1 MKLKEKIKAIPSYFS
16 YRQKVTLVSILG
28 VIAGLCILFAYLLR
42 MHTYI
47 IGDDPPDFVT
57 FFKKEKC

>member
-1 MKLKEKIKAIPSYFS
+1 MKLKEKIKAIPNYFS

-42 MHTYI
+42 MHTLYHR
-47 IGDDPPDFVT
+47 
-57 FFKKEKC
+57 

>member
-28 VIAGLCILFAYLLR
+28 VIAGLCILLTSSSHTPKFAS
-42 MHTYI
+42 
-47 IGDDPPDFVT
+47 
-57 FFKKEKC
+57 E